1 MDITQLIVSA
11 DINLSRTLIDFAED
25 HRIVHAIA
33 KVGANLPEAKGV
45 IVVLVFWFLWFA
57 PNPNFR
63 DRRFTLASI
72 LCVAII
78 AIAAGRMLANTLPF
92 RFRPLA
98 TPEVMAGEV
107 ESSRFLGEWS
117 SMPSDHA
124 ILFFALATGIFLIS
138 HRVGVVMFLH
148 AAIVVCLSRVLLGL
162 HFVTDVLVGAVIG
175 IILGLVLV
183 PLIARGLRWL
193 ASRSPGIMR
202 VVTRPEIGYP
212 VIFFVT
218 YEFATMFNG
227 ARLILRGLSN
237 LLS

>member
-1 MDITQLIVSA
+1 MDLTQVILST

-25 HRIVHAIA
+25 HRIVRAIA
-33 KVGANLPEAKGV
+33 MMGADLPEAKGV
-45 IVVLVFWFLWFA
+45 IVALIFWFLWFA
-57 PNPNFR
+57 PTPNLR

-78 AIAAGRMLANTLPF
+78 AIAAGRMLANSLPF

-98 TPEVMAGEV
+98 TFEVMAGEV
-107 ESSRFLGEWS
+107 ESNRFLEEWS

-175 IILGLVLV
+175 IILGLALV
-183 PLIARGLRWL
+183 PLIARGLKWL

-202 VVTRPEIGYP
+202 VVTQPEIGYP

-218 YEFATMFNG
+218 YEFATMFDG
-227 ARLILRGLSN
+227 ARYILRGLSKF
-237 LLS
+237 LS